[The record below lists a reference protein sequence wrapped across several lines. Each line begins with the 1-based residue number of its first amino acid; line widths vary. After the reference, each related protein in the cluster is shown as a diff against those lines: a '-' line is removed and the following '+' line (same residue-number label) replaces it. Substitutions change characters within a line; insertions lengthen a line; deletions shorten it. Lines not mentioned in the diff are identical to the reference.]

1 MLSNKENNDQGQ
13 KLKNILVFEAFDLD
27 KFLEDP
33 DSNMHDDSDDIIDV
47 GTYVDSYRGPG
58 QVVEE
63 AGNFWIVK
71 LLSENG
77 KDVKIP
83 KEECRKMTT
92 PEVDEYRES
101 ISNTNIDLELE
112 SIKDDLNSSIT
123 TFVEEVAP
131 EKYIYVG
138 DVQKGINFF
147 DAIII
152 EMLRLKMKDPDLIV
166 RDDTWVISQLI
177 AIGLNAI
184 EEASDDE
191 EVHERVNKMWE
202 EIKNL

>member
-83 KEECRKMTT
+83 KEECRKMTK

>member
-1 MLSNKENNDQGQ
+1 MFSNKENNNQGR

-83 KEECRKMTT
+83 KEECRKMATS
-92 PEVDEYRES
+92 EVDEYRES

-152 EMLRLKMKDPDLIV
+152 EMLRLKMKDPDLII

-177 AIGLNAI
+177 AVGLNAI

-191 EVHERVNKMWE
+191 EAHERVQKMWN